1 MQVGDL
7 VRHRFSESGMLG
19 VVVKRGPW
27 SSDRWQVAWND
38 GRISWTM
45 RTLMEIVDASR

>member
-19 VVVKRGPW
+19 VVVRKGH
-27 SSDRWQVAWND
+27 DKLFVAWTD
-38 GRISWTM
+38 GGVRWCVRSLLKVIN
-45 RTLMEIVDASR
+45 ASR